1 MNRILIEKYIPL
13 AYKALENN
21 TEICDNGKISGTL
34 KGNIASFGA
43 AIQMG
48 NLLSATAFFS
58 QQGGAQEKRYELLNV
73 ICEILKE
80 NEDMPRD
87 CATLFD
93 YICDMDKREMA
104 KTKRLV
110 VSAAV
115 AVKLAMN
122 LFEEKKTE
130 ENQVESDGKEKQ
142 EG

>member
-13 AYKALENN
+13 AYKALNNN

-80 NEDMPRD
+80 NGDMPRD
-87 CATLFD
+87 RATLFD
-93 YICDMDKREMA
+93 YICDMDEREMV

-130 ENQVESDGKEKQ
+130 ENQAESDGKEKQ

>member
-13 AYKALENN
+13 AYKALNNN

-80 NEDMPRD
+80 NGDMPRER
-87 CATLFD
+87 ATLFD
-93 YICDMDKREMA
+93 HICDMDKREMA

-130 ENQVESDGKEKQ
+130 ENQAESDGKEKQ

>member
-1 MNRILIEKYIPL
+1 MNRRLIEKYIPS
-13 AYKALENN
+13 AYKALKNN
-21 TEICDNGKISGTL
+21 TEICDNGKISGTF
-34 KGNIASFGA
+34 KRNIASFGA

-58 QQGGAQEKRYELLNV
+58 QQGGGEEKRQELLNV

-80 NEDMPRD
+80 NGDMPGD
-87 CATLFD
+87 CAALFD
-93 YICDMDKREMA
+93 YICDMDVREMA
-104 KTKRLV
+104 KAKRLV

-130 ENQVESDGKEKQ
+130 ENPAESDGKEKQ

>member
-13 AYKALENN
+13 AYKALNNN

-80 NEDMPRD
+80 NGDMPRD
-87 CATLFD
+87 RTTLFD
-93 YICDMDKREMA
+93 YICDMDEREMV

-115 AVKLAMN
+115 AMKLAMN

-130 ENQVESDGKEKQ
+130 ENQAESDGKEKQ

>member
-1 MNRILIEKYIPL
+1 MNRILIEKYIPF